1 MKLMEN
7 IFRKSRGISPVIA
20 TVLLIG
26 LTVVAGVAVAI
37 VMFGV
42 VNTSDPLK
50 VEVQSISDFETTDND
65 ILIDRFSVTLENK
78 ERSNVRI
85 ESDAFSITYSDRTE
99 IPEWN
104 LDLDFDSI
112 ILPALTVKTFTLA
125 CNPTYDHA
133 ELIPQNDSIYIEV
146 TVFPEDSTNPRNA
159 KTFKSDILWIG
170 DTIGPVYLTSQLSA
184 TDFGVTGYNF
194 SFSVTNNG
202 STYLDLKLEFSTDA
216 SESLY
221 FVINGNNQTNLHYFS
236 LAEYSTTNFS
246 SDTFTIMPTIQAITD
261 HDYFILITL
270 WNQASI
276 NLLASAGIILTFTG

>member
-1 MKLMEN
+1 MKLIGN
-7 IFRKSRGISPVIA
+7 IYRKSRGISPVIA

-50 VEVQSISDFETTDND
+50 VEVQSISDFKTTDND
-65 ILIDRFSVTLENK
+65 ILIDQFSVTLENK

-85 ESDAFSITYSDRTE
+85 EADAFLVTYSNRTE
-99 IPEWN
+99 IPEWS

-112 ILPALTVKTFTLA
+112 ILPALTIETFTLA
-125 CNPTYDHA
+125 CNPIYDHA
-133 ELIPQNDSIYIEV
+133 ELSPQNDSIYIEV
-146 TVFPEDSTNPRNA
+146 TVFPEESTNPRNA

-170 DTIGPVYLTSQLSA
+170 DTIGPVYLISQLSA
-184 TDFGVTGYNF
+184 TDFDITGYNF
-194 SFSVTNNG
+194 SLSVTNNG
-202 STYLDLKLEFSTDA
+202 STNLDLRLEFSTDS

-221 FVINGNNQTNLHYFS
+221 FVINGNNQTIHYFS
-236 LAEYSTTNFS
+236 LDGYSTTNFS
-246 SDTFTIMPTIQAITD
+246 SDTFTLMPTAQTIVD
-261 HDYFILITL
+261 NDYFILITL

-276 NLLASAGIILTFTG
+276 NLLASTGIILTFTG